1 MTKDI
6 GKKLL
11 KYTNHRTN
19 LPQITEQNF
28 YKSPNTSFTNHRK
41 LQKSFGS

>member
-19 LPQITEQNF
+19 LPQITEHIF
-28 YKSPNTSFTNHRK
+28 HKSPKIAKKFW
-41 LQKSFGS
+41 

>member
-6 GKKLL
+6 GKKVL

-19 LPQITEQNF
+19 LPQITEQIF
-28 YKSPNTSFTNHRK
+28 YKSPKIAKKFW
-41 LQKSFGS
+41 